1 MTFEN
6 GKVEKILVIQ
16 TAFIGDAI
24 LTLPMIQALQKM
36 FPGCEI
42 HVICIPSTEEVF
54 YAAPGIQ
61 KIKILNK
68 KDKHKSLFSLKS
80 FAKDLKK
87 ENYSRI
93 YSPHRS
99 VRTALLVMFTGI
111 RNTYGFTNSNF
122 KHVYKNLI
130 VYNPQHHEVQRNL
143 DLIGYKYSG
152 NDWKILPQLNISLSD
167 KNKVDE
173 FISIFGIKNEF
184 ICVAPGS
191 IWNTKIYPI
200 EYFKEIIK
208 YIIKKFSYY
217 VILVGGKKDE
227 TLCREIASKYPE
239 KVYSAAG
246 NFSLVESVELL
257 KRALLLITNDSAP
270 AHLGMCADIPTIT
283 LYCSTIPDFGFY
295 PYNEKSSFL
304 SYDDLFCK
312 PCGIHGYQKCPIGTF
327 ECGYNL
333 KPGVITEK
341 LKEFV
346 NGELKSS

>member
-173 FISIFGIKNEF
+173 FISIFGIKNDF

-227 TLCREIASKYPE
+227 TLCREIASK
-239 KVYSAAG
+239 
-246 NFSLVESVELL
+246 FS
-257 KRALLLITNDSAP
+257 
-270 AHLGMCADIPTIT
+270 
-283 LYCSTIPDFGFY
+283 
-295 PYNEKSSFL
+295 
-304 SYDDLFCK
+304 
-312 PCGIHGYQKCPIGTF
+312 
-327 ECGYNL
+327 
-333 KPGVITEK
+333 
-341 LKEFV
+341 
-346 NGELKSS
+346 